1 MPQSWACWS
10 RSITGVR
17 GALFALALVIACRER
32 AATTGRVDSSGPLNP
47 ARELPPQRQVRAP
60 SDTSAPQH
68 GTWDAAMIETRL
80 RAAGLS
86 PTPVA
91 EAVRQPFMRIPGT
104 LFRFGRGEIQAF
116 VYSDQV
122 VRALDTD
129 KLDPVRVAPPTMMV
143 SWRHPATLVVDANL
157 AVIILTDD
165 PSLRDR
171 IRNALTSDQAHDRR

>member
-1 MPQSWACWS
+1 
-10 RSITGVR
+10 
-17 GALFALALVIACRER
+17 
-32 AATTGRVDSSGPLNP
+32 
-47 ARELPPQRQVRAP
+47 
-60 SDTSAPQH
+60 
-68 GTWDAAMIETRL
+68 MIETRL

-91 EAVRQPFMRIPGT
+91 ELVRQPFMRIPGT
-104 LFRFGRGEIQAF
+104 LFRFGRGELQAF

-143 SWRHPATLVVDANL
+143 SWRQPASLVVDANL

-165 PSLRDR
+165 RSLRDR
-171 IRNALTSDQAHDRR
+171 IRNALTGDQSHDRR